1 MFSVR
6 VAALAAVV
14 GTACLWGAAVH
25 AQVYRIVGPDGR
37 VTFSDRP
44 PPDAKATP
52 APALAIPST
61 SGAYAGGVPLPA
73 ELRAAAARFPVTLYT
88 GTECSACAQARDFLA
103 NRGIPFTERTV
114 TTNEDAQALGRLV
127 GGPPRVP
134 FATIGGQHVLG
145 FSGSEWS
152 AYLDAAGYPKTSQ
165 LPRGYRNPAPAPLVA
180 VQQAAPRVA
189 APAAAPEE
197 PVEQPQ
203 AAPSDPAPSN
213 PAGIRF

>member
-1 MFSVR
+1 MSSVR
-6 VAALAAVV
+6 VAALAAL
-14 GTACLWGAAVH
+14 ALWGAVAN

-52 APALAIPST
+52 APALAIPPT
-61 SGAYAGGVPLPA
+61 SGGSSAGVVLPA

-88 GTECSACAQARDFLA
+88 GVECSACAAARDYLSS
-103 NRGIPFTERTV
+103 RGVPFAERTIS
-114 TTNEDAQALGRLV
+114 TNEDAQALGRLL

-145 FSGSEWS
+145 FSDSEWS

-165 LPRGYRNPAPAPLVA
+165 LPRGYRNPPPAPLVA
-180 VQQAAPRVA
+180 VQAPPQKRA
-189 APAAAPEE
+189 AAAPEPEQRAQQPSSQSE
-197 PVEQPQ
+197 PE
-203 AAPSDPAPSN
+203 PSN